1 MKRSR
6 FSEEQII
13 KILKA
18 AEGGVPVEEL
28 SRQHGFSR
36 ATFYAWRRKFG
47 GLEVDDAKRL
57 KALEDENA
65 KLKRVVADLTLD
77 KQMLQDVLSR
87 KW

>member
-6 FSEEQII
+6 FSEEQIV
-13 KILKA
+13 KILKS
-18 AEGGVPVEEL
+18 AEAGVPVEEL
-28 SRQHGFSR
+28 CRQNGVSR
-36 ATFYAWRRKFG
+36 ATFYAWRKRFG

-57 KALEDENA
+57 KALEEENRR
-65 KLKRVVADLTLD
+65 LKRMVADLSLD